1 MKYTILLFLFFCL
14 SQSANAQVVD
24 RYPNVQR
31 PSQTTATIAWRRAN
45 PSTGTLYLGT
55 TSGLWSDSVS
65 TGGLDQKHFFDLVAL
80 QANTT
85 YYYQVK
91 SIAPNDTFISAIEQ
105 FETAPLPLADKVS
118 FLAYG
123 DCGYNNTIQN
133 QVAGLMELEN
143 PDFAIVTGDIDQ
155 NVGDNYDDI
164 FFGVYKDLLKKECH
178 FTCIGNHD
186 TYADNAATY
195 LDAFYLFSNNPANT
209 ERYYSFEWGDAKF
222 VCLDANLDYTT
233 GSAQFNWM
241 IDEFKCNDKKWLF
254 IFFHQPPWT
263 NAWSLDYYVPF
274 SPYFLYQGDE
284 DMRTDLVPEFE
295 KYKVDFVVNGHS
307 HCYQRGEMNG
317 VQYLVT
323 GGAGASTLDGNTN
336 SNAPNLS
343 VEIYENHYVRFDI
356 SGDTAKYVMINSNG
370 QRQDSVMVVKPYVH
384 YSQNISSTNVSCF
397 GADDGQVILNVTG
410 PKPPYTYLWNNGQT
424 SANLTGLAP
433 GTYEVAITD
442 SVGCE
447 RMDSVVITE
456 PAVQNTQ
463 IFSATGAYVIC
474 DNMPLTLSATGN
486 FSTYTWSTNATT
498 ASIQVTTP
506 NTYSVTAYDAL
517 GCASTPASISV
528 STGNSPTGSAFQH
541 TAAGL
546 NANFTTASLGDTYAW
561 DFGDNNTS
569 TLQNPTHSYATS
581 GMYTVQLVVSNTC
594 GSDTVSQIVTVGGN
608 SIQNTQAIE
617 ALNLSISPNPFSET
631 TVMSFKNPKQLSFNL
646 SITDL
651 QGKIV
656 RTYTNIT
663 TNSIQISK
671 KTLAAGTYWYHLSSE
686 EIQASGQLII
696 K

>member
-14 SQSANAQVVD
+14 SQYSNAQVVN

-31 PSQTTATIAWRRAN
+31 PSQTTATIAWRRAT

-55 TSGLWSDSVS
+55 TSGVWFDSLS
-65 TGGLDQKHFFDLVAL
+65 TTGLDQKHFFDLAGL

-91 SIAPNDTFISAIEQ
+91 SIAPNDTFISAIEH
-105 FETAPLPLADKVS
+105 FETAPLPLADEFS

-133 QVAGLMELEN
+133 QVAGLMESEN
-143 PDFAIVTGDIDQ
+143 ADFAIVTGDVDQ
-155 NVGDNYDDI
+155 NVGDNYDNI
-164 FFGVYKDLLKKECH
+164 FFGVYKDMLKRECH

-241 IDEFKCNDKKWLF
+241 VDEFKCNDKKWLF

-295 KYKVDFVVNGHS
+295 KYNVDFVVNGHS

-323 GGAGASTLDGNTN
+323 GGAGASTLDANTN
-336 SNAPNLS
+336 NNAPNLS

-356 SGDTAKYVMINSNG
+356 NGDTAKYVMINDNG
-370 QRQDSVMVVKPYVH
+370 QRRDSVIVIKPYVH
-384 YSQNISSTNVSCF
+384 YNQAISSTNVSCF
-397 GADDGQVILNVTG
+397 GANDGQAVLNVTG
-410 PKPPYTYLWNNGQT
+410 PKPPYTYLWSNGQT
-424 SANLTGLAP
+424 SANINNLSS
-433 GTYEVAITD
+433 GTYQVVITD
-442 SVGCE
+442 FVGCE
-447 RMDSVVITE
+447 HLDSVTITE
-456 PAVQNTQ
+456 PAPTTTQ
-463 IFSATGAYVIC
+463 ITSTSGQYVLC
-474 DNMPLTLSATGN
+474 DNTPLTLTATGN
-486 FSTYTWSTNATT
+486 FATYSWSNAATT
-498 ASIQVTTP
+498 ASTQISSP

-517 GCASTPASISV
+517 GCASIPDTVIITANS
-528 STGNSPTGSAFQH
+528 SPTISNFQQNVS
-541 TAAGL
+541 GL
-546 NANFTTASLGDTYAW
+546 DVNFTTSSIGDSYAW
-561 DFGDNNTS
+561 NFGDNNTS
-569 TLQNPTHSYATS
+569 TQQNPSHTYASAGT
-581 GMYTVQLVVSNTC
+581 YTVELIVSNVC
-594 GSDTVSQIVTVGGN
+594 GSDTISQLVTVGATN
-608 SIQNTQAIE
+608 IQNTQAIQ
-617 ALNLSISPNPFSET
+617 ALNISVNPNPFEEAT
-631 TVMSFKNPKQLSFNL
+631 TLTFNNVEQESFDLI
-646 SITDL
+646 ITNL
-651 QGKIV
+651 QGKIIH
-656 RTYTNIT
+656 TYTNIAS
-663 TNSIQISK
+663 NQITIKRGSL
-671 KTLAAGTYWYHLSSE
+671 TAGTYWYHLKNDN
-686 EIQASGQLII
+686 IHATGQLII
-696 K
+696 R

>member
-1 MKYTILLFLFFCL
+1 MKYNILFFLLFCGIQY
-14 SQSANAQVVD
+14 SDAQVVN
-24 RYPNVQR
+24 RYPNIQR

-55 TSGLWSDSVS
+55 SSGVWSDSVS

-91 SIAPNDTFISAIEQ
+91 SVAPNDTFVSAIEQ

-133 QVAGLMELEN
+133 QIAGLMEQEN
-143 PDFAIVTGDIDQ
+143 TDFALVTGDVDQ
-155 NVGDNYDDI
+155 GVGDNYDDV
-164 FFGVYKDLLKKECH
+164 FFGVYKDILKKSCH

-195 LDAFYLFSNNPANT
+195 LDAFYLFSNNPTNT

-222 VCLDANLDYTT
+222 VCLDANIDYTA

-263 NAWSLDYYVPF
+263 NAWSADYYVPF

-317 VQYLVT
+317 VQYLIT
-323 GGAGASTLDGNTN
+323 GGAGSSTLDANKT

-356 SGDTAKYVMINSNG
+356 SGDTAKYVMINDNG
-370 QRQDSVMVVKPYVH
+370 QRQDSVMVVKPYIH

-397 GADDGQVILNVTG
+397 GANDGQVILNVTG

-424 SANLTGLAP
+424 SANLTALAP
-433 GTYEVAITD
+433 GTYEVAIID

-447 RMDSVVITE
+447 RLDSVTITG
-456 PAVQNTQ
+456 PAAITTQ
-463 IFSATGAYVIC
+463 IFSASGEYVIC
-474 DNMPLTLSATGN
+474 DNAPLTLNATGN
-486 FSTYTWSTNATT
+486 FASYSWSNNATSS
-498 ASIQVTTP
+498 SIQINSP

-517 GCASTPASISV
+517 GCASAPYSV
-528 STGNSPTGSAFQH
+528 TVTAGNTPTGSSFLY
-541 TAAGL
+541 TATAL
-546 NANFTTASLGDTYAW
+546 DANFTTTSVGDSYAW
-561 DFGDNNTS
+561 NFGDNNTS
-569 TLQNPTHSYATS
+569 SLQNPAHTYTTS
-581 GMYTVQLVVSNTC
+581 GMYTVQLVVSNAC
-594 GSDTVSQIVTVGGN
+594 GSDTVNQVVTVGGN
-608 SIQNTQAIE
+608 SIQNTEAIE
-617 ALNLSISPNPFSET
+617 VLNLVISPNPFSET
-631 TVMSFKNPKQLSFNL
+631 TIMSFENPKQEPFDLIL
-646 SITDL
+646 TDL
-651 QGKIV
+651 QGKII
-656 RTYTNIT
+656 RTYMNIT
-663 TNSIQISK
+663 SNNVPIK
-671 KTLAAGTYWYHLSSE
+671 KGELSAGTYWYHLSSK
-686 EIQASGQLII
+686 EISASGQII
-696 K
+696 VQ

>member
-1 MKYTILLFLFFCL
+1 MKYNILFFLFFCGIQY
-14 SQSANAQVVD
+14 SDAQVVN
-24 RYPNVQR
+24 RYPNIQR

-45 PSTGTLYLGT
+45 PSTGMLYLGT
-55 TSGLWSDSVS
+55 SSGLWSDSVS

-91 SIAPNDTFISAIEQ
+91 SVAPNDTFVSAIEQ

-133 QVAGLMELEN
+133 QIAGLMEQEST
-143 PDFAIVTGDIDQ
+143 DFALVTGDVDQ
-155 NVGDNYDDI
+155 GVGDNYDDV
-164 FFGVYKDLLKKECH
+164 FFGVYKDMLKKSCH

-195 LDAFYLFSNNPANT
+195 LDAFYLFNNNPTNT

-222 VCLDANLDYTT
+222 VCLDANIDYTT

-263 NAWSLDYYVPF
+263 NAWSADYYVPF

-317 VQYLVT
+317 VQYLIT
-323 GGAGASTLDGNTN
+323 GGAGSTTLDANKT

-356 SGDTAKYVMINSNG
+356 SGDTAKYVMINGNG
-370 QRQDSVMVVKPYVH
+370 QRQDSVMVVKPYIH

-397 GADDGQVILNVTG
+397 GANDGQVILNVTG

-424 SANLTGLAP
+424 SANLTTLAP

-447 RMDSVVITE
+447 RLDSVTITG
-456 PAVQNTQ
+456 PTAVTTQ
-463 IFSATGAYVIC
+463 IFSASGEYVIC
-474 DNMPLTLSATGN
+474 DNAPLTLNATGN
-486 FSTYTWSTNATT
+486 FASYSWSNNATSSST
-498 ASIQVTTP
+498 QINSP

-517 GCASTPASISV
+517 GCASIPYSV
-528 STGNSPTGSAFQH
+528 TVTAGNTPTGSSFLY
-541 TAAGL
+541 TATAL
-546 NANFTTASLGDTYAW
+546 NANFTTTAVGDTYAW
-561 DFGDNNTS
+561 NFGDNNTS
-569 TLQNPTHSYATS
+569 SLQNPVHAYTTS
-581 GMYTVQLVVSNTC
+581 GMYTVQLTVSNAC
-594 GSDTVSQIVTVGGN
+594 GSDTVNQVVTVGGN
-608 SIQNTQAIE
+608 SIQNTQAVE
-617 ALNLSISPNPFSET
+617 ALNLLISPNPFIET
-631 TVMSFKNPKQLSFNL
+631 TIMSFENPKQEPFDLIL
-646 SITDL
+646 TDL
-651 QGKIV
+651 QGKII
-656 RTYTNIT
+656 RTYTDIT
-663 TNSIQISK
+663 TNNVRIK
-671 KTLAAGTYWYHLSSE
+671 KGELSAGTYWYHLSSK
-686 EIQASGQLII
+686 EISVSGQII
-696 K
+696 VQ

>member
-1 MKYTILLFLFFCL
+1 MKYTILLFLFFFV
-14 SQSANAQVVD
+14 SKYSDAQVVN

-45 PSTGTLYLGT
+45 ASTGTLYLGT
-55 TSGLWSDSVS
+55 TSGVWSDSVS

-91 SIAPNDTFISAIEQ
+91 SVAPNDTFVSAIEQ
-105 FETAPLPLADKVS
+105 FETAPLPLADQIS

-123 DCGYNNTIQN
+123 DCGYNNAIQN
-133 QVAGLMELEN
+133 QVAGLMEQEN
-143 PDFAIVTGDIDQ
+143 ADFALVTGDVDQ

-164 FFGVYKDLLKKECH
+164 FFGVYKDMLKRECH

-195 LDAFYLFSNNPANT
+195 LDAFYLFDNNPANT

-263 NAWSLDYYVPF
+263 NAWSLDYFLPF

-323 GGAGASTLDGNTN
+323 GGAGASSLDANTN

-356 SGDTAKYVMINSNG
+356 SGDTAKYVMINDNG
-370 QRQDSVMVVKPYVH
+370 QRQDSVMVIKPYVH
-384 YSQNISSTNVSCF
+384 YSQNINSTNISCF
-397 GADDGQVILNVTG
+397 GANDGQAILNVTG

-424 SANLTGLAP
+424 SASLTGLTP

-456 PAVQNTQ
+456 PMVTTTQ
-463 IFSATGAYVIC
+463 IFSASGEYVVC
-474 DNMPLTLSATGN
+474 DNMPLTLTATGS
-486 FSTYTWSTNATT
+486 FSSYSWSTNATNSSVQITT
-498 ASIQVTTP
+498 A

-517 GCASTPASISV
+517 GCASAPDTV
-528 STGNSPTGSAFQH
+528 VVTTGNSPTGSSFQQ
-541 TAAGL
+541 TTTSL
-546 NANFTTASLGDTYAW
+546 TTNFTTTSVGDIYAW
-561 DFGDNNTS
+561 NFGDNNTS
-569 TLQNPTHSYATS
+569 SIQNPSHTYTSS
-581 GMYTVQLVVSNTC
+581 GMYTVQLVVSNIC
-594 GSDTVSQIVTVGGN
+594 GRDSVSQMVTVGGT
-608 SIQNTQAIE
+608 SIENTQAIKT
-617 ALNLSISPNPFSET
+617 LNLSLSPNPFSEI
-631 TVMSFKNPKQLSFNL
+631 TVMSFKNPKQESFDL
-646 SITDL
+646 MLTDL
-651 QGKIV
+651 QGKII
-656 RTYTNIT
+656 RTYTDIT
-663 TNSIQISK
+663 TNSVQIEK
-671 KTLAAGTYWYHLSSE
+671 GELPAGTYWYHLNSK
-686 EIQASGQLII
+686 EISASGQII
-696 K
+696 VQ

>member
-14 SQSANAQVVD
+14 TQYSKGQVVN

-31 PSQTTATIAWRRAN
+31 PSQITATIAWRRAN

-55 TSGLWSDSVS
+55 SANVWFDSIS
-65 TGGLDQKHFFDLVAL
+65 TVGLDQKHFFDLAGL

-91 SIAPNDTFISAIEQ
+91 SIAPNDTFVSAVEQ
-105 FETAPLPLADKVS
+105 FETAPLPLEDEFS

-133 QVAGLMELEN
+133 QVAGMMEQEN
-143 PDFAIVTGDIDQ
+143 ADFALVTGDIDQ
-155 NVGDNYDDI
+155 NIGDNYDDI
-164 FFGVYKDLLKKECH
+164 FFGVYKDLLKRECH

-295 KYKVDFVVNGHS
+295 KYNVDFVVNGHS

-323 GGAGASTLDGNTN
+323 GGAGASTLDANTN

-356 SGDTAKYVMINSNG
+356 SGDTAKYVMINDNG
-370 QRQDSVMVVKPYVH
+370 QRRDSVVVVKPYVH
-384 YSQNISSTNVSCF
+384 YSQNISSTDVSCF
-397 GADDGQVILNVTG
+397 GANDGQAILNVTG
-410 PKPPYTYLWNNGQT
+410 PKPPYSYLWSNGQT
-424 SANLTGLAP
+424 SSNLTGLAP
-433 GTYEVAITD
+433 GTYQVAIID

-447 RMDSVVITE
+447 RTDSVTIME
-456 PAVQNTQ
+456 PTGTTTQ
-463 IFSATGAYVIC
+463 IFSASGEYVIC
-474 DNMPLTLSATGN
+474 DNAPLTLTATGN
-486 FSTYTWSTNATT
+486 FSSYSWSTGGST
-498 ASIQVTTP
+498 ASVQVSSP

-517 GCASTPASISV
+517 GCASLPSSV
-528 STGNSPTGSAFQH
+528 TISTGNSPSASLFQYSI
-541 TAAGL
+541 TSL
-546 NANFTTASLGDTYAW
+546 TIDFTTTSLGDTYTW
-561 DFGDNNTS
+561 NFGDNTTS
-569 TLQNPTHSYATS
+569 NLQNPSHVYAS
-581 GMYTVQLVVSNTC
+581 PGMYTVELIVSNVC
-594 GSDTVSQIVTVGGN
+594 GNDTISQLVTVGN
-608 SIQNTQAIE
+608 TSINNTQAVE
-617 ALNLSISPNPFSET
+617 QLKLVVSPNPFST
-631 TVMSFKNPKQLSFNL
+631 TTTMYFENPKQEIFNL
-646 SITDL
+646 NITDL

-656 RTYTNIT
+656 RTYTDIT
-663 TNSIQISK
+663 TNRISIGK
-671 KTLAAGTYWYHLSSE
+671 ETLSAGTYWYYLSSDKVNV
-686 EIQASGQLII
+686 SGQLII
-696 K
+696 Q